1 MTGVLVER
9 ENLETD
15 TLHGM
20 EVEGRDW
27 GDAFQ
32 AKKCQ
37 SLPDTSSSY
46 VRGREQTL
54 PHNPPK
60 KATLLTP

>member
-1 MTGVLVER
+1 MTGVLTIG

-20 EVEGRDW
+20 DVEGRDW

-37 SLPDTSSSY
+37 RWPAHRQQLGERQGRDSLS
-46 VRGREQTL
+46 
-54 PHNPPK
+54 
-60 KATLLTP
+60 